1 MTLNPTTRSG
11 DEMRAQRRVITALFA
26 DTVGSTALGE
36 RLDPE
41 DFHDIVGGCVARM
54 IVAVERFGGAV
65 KDLVGDGILAVFGAV
80 GGYEDDAQRAV
91 FAGLD
96 IVREIA
102 AYATQVVN
110 DFGVEG
116 IGVRVG
122 IQSGRAI
129 VGSIGA
135 GAKVEYG
142 AMRDPLNTAARLQGA
157 AAPGTVV
164 VGASTQR
171 IVAAL
176 FDWSEPRTL
185 SLKGKAEP
193 VVTYE
198 VRGVRIGTVSVRG
211 RRGLRAPLIGRDAER
226 RSLEKA
232 ARQLLSGQGGMLFVT
247 GEAGIGKSR
256 ILAELGAILV
266 RLGPDLE
273 PALWLE
279 AGCASFRQTVPYQ
292 AFQDLLQRW
301 LRLSPRPPPDEVRAA
316 LHRQLQAMP
325 ADRRSAVEPFLAGIL
340 AISPEEDD
348 PERQSST
355 PEACNSGRSRPF
367 GSSSKRW
374 RRPRRRS
381 SRSKT
386 STGPTRPRSSSPAT
400 YWSWP
405 KGPASCWPSR
415 RGPSPA
421 TPFGNSATMRSAGS
435 ASERGSCRWTCSR
448 RTGTGRSWRPW

>member
-1 MTLNPTTRSG
+1 MTLNPTTRFG
-11 DEMRAQRRVITALFA
+11 DEMREQRRVITALFA

-142 AMRDPLNTAARLQGA
+142 AMGDPLNTAARLQGA

-185 SLKGKAEP
+185 LLKGKAEP
-193 VVTYE
+193 VVAYE
-198 VRGVRIGTVSVRG
+198 VRGVRIGTASVRG
-211 RRGLRAPLIGRDAER
+211 LRGLRAPLIGRDA
-226 RSLEKA
+226 
-232 ARQLLSGQGGMLFVT
+232 
-247 GEAGIGKSR
+247 
-256 ILAELGAILV
+256 
-266 RLGPDLE
+266 
-273 PALWLE
+273 
-279 AGCASFRQTVPYQ
+279 
-292 AFQDLLQRW
+292 
-301 LRLSPRPPPDEVRAA
+301 
-316 LHRQLQAMP
+316 
-325 ADRRSAVEPFLAGIL
+325 
-340 AISPEEDD
+340 
-348 PERQSST
+348 
-355 PEACNSGRSRPF
+355 
-367 GSSSKRW
+367 
-374 RRPRRRS
+374 
-381 SRSKT
+381 
-386 STGPTRPRSSSPAT
+386 
-400 YWSWP
+400 
-405 KGPASCWPSR
+405 
-415 RGPSPA
+415 
-421 TPFGNSATMRSAGS
+421 
-435 ASERGSCRWTCSR
+435 
-448 RTGTGRSWRPW
+448 